1 MTDAMPRKPAAG
13 PSSPKP
19 NTSDRAEH
27 QKDVIN
33 GLRRIKG
40 QARGLTEMIQANRS
54 CEDVALQM

>member
-1 MTDAMPRKPAAG
+1 MPRKPAAG